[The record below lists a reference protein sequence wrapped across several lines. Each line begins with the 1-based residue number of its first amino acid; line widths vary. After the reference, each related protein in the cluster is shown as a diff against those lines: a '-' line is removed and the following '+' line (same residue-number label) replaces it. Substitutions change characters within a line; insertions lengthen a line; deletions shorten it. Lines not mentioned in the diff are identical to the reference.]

1 MLKFDLVQFLE
12 ASPRPAFAAGPDD
25 RVLFANRAAQTLFG
39 REDPSR
45 WEPVSEL
52 IPQWRS
58 SGATF
63 QGSVKGGSGE
73 WTDCDITV
81 IDGLGE
87 AGDIAIVMMAV
98 SARLGLVSGEANRRL
113 QFIIDMLPQAI
124 CVFDPEDRYV
134 LWNKRY
140 SDLYADI
147 AQSLRPGIPF
157 EEILKISLAS
167 GEMSEVI
174 GDGDLW
180 LKQRMEKF
188 RRPTS
193 QEEQQLRDGR
203 WLRHDDRRTP
213 DGGAIGMRID
223 ITELKQREI
232 WLRELFEANPMPMLL
247 CDGEDLAILQAN
259 TAAVDFY
266 GFSKPEFVL
275 KTAMDLHVEE
285 QKTQFETAL
294 TGLADHCNARTVWR
308 QQASSGKMLHV
319 LIYVRL
325 IHEGTAKRL
334 LLTIADV
341 SDRVHAESEANR
353 LAHHDALTGLPNR
366 VLFYKELEEAI
377 AAGGADELVVYCLDL
392 DGFKPVNDTFGH
404 AAGDAVLKQVAER
417 LKAQAGD
424 RMVARLG
431 GDEFAF
437 LFRAQGGTRTDLANR
452 CIAALE
458 RPFMLKGLSIKIGLS
473 IGIASSPTDGI
484 DGEALVQAADRAL
497 YSAKAAGRGMWKLA
511 MDGNAAG
518 DSDET
523 SAERHARS
531 A

>member
-1 MLKFDLVQFLE
+1 LLKFDLTQFLE
-12 ASPRPAFAAGPDD
+12 ACPTAAFAVGPDD
-25 RVLFANRAAQTLFG
+25 RILSANRAAQTLFG
-39 REDPSR
+39 RNDPLQ
-45 WEPVSEL
+45 WEPASQL
-52 IPQWRS
+52 IPQWPS

-63 QGSVKGGSGE
+63 QALIRDGSGE
-73 WTDCDITV
+73 WSDCKITMIRKLGEACDITV
-81 IDGLGE
+81 ALIAVETSLGRALE
-87 AGDIAIVMMAV
+87 AAK
-98 SARLGLVSGEANRRL
+98 LRL
-113 QFIIDMLPQAI
+113 QFVIDMLPQAI
-124 CVFDPEDRYV
+124 CVFDHEDRYV
-134 LWNKRY
+134 LWNRRY
-140 SDLYADI
+140 SDLYAEI
-147 AQSLRPGIPF
+147 AQFLRPGIPF

-167 GEMSEVI
+167 GEMLEVI
-174 GDGDLW
+174 GDGELW

-193 QEEQQLRDGR
+193 QEEQQLCDGR

-247 CDGEDLAILQAN
+247 CDGEHLAILQAN
-259 TAAVDFY
+259 NAAVEFY
-266 GFSKPEFVL
+266 GFSKPELSL
-275 KTAMDLHVEE
+275 KTAIDLHVEE
-285 QKTQFETAL
+285 QKTQFGAAL
-294 TGLADHCNARTVWR
+294 TDLGDHCNARTVWL
-308 QQASSGKMLHV
+308 QQASSGKTLHV

-325 IHEGTAKRL
+325 IYEGTAKRL

-366 VLFYKELEEAI
+366 ILFYKKLEEAI
-377 AAGGADELVVYCLDL
+377 TAGNEAELVVYCLDL

-417 LKAQAGD
+417 LREQAGD

-437 LFRAQGGTRTDLANR
+437 LFRAQGDSKTDLASR

-458 RPFMLKGLSIKIGLS
+458 IPFSIKGLSIKIGLS
-473 IGIASSPTDGI
+473 IGIASSLTDGA
-484 DGEALVQAADRAL
+484 DSESLLHAADRAL
-497 YSAKAAGRGMWKLA
+497 YFAKAAGRGTWKLA
-511 MDGNAAG
+511 TDDPAAW
-518 DSDET
+518 DADET
-523 SAERHARS
+523 TIKPRHQSA
-531 A
+531 